1 MDILIY
7 RENMKYL
14 KKYNEELSPRIYLNA
29 ANKLANLGHKRR
41 PEELKKW
48 AEEERK
54 KNIISEAKKLGHFK
68 FKVRD
73 KIANYYP
80 YFDLNKDELREQ
92 FISYREDNCSFW
104 LPLEMGLIP
113 VEEEDL
119 EIIKE
124 YSEYHSYDIVYWV
137 QRIYLNISIS
147 ISDIEKLL
155 EDQTD
160 NFDNLIKRSS
170 YINYLTSIGF
180 KGIGKG
186 ETIPLGRASIES
198 GVYSEVY
205 LADRLNANK
214 FKKMLI
220 DLFEDRIGFK
230 NLGGEELLTEITA
243 NLCDLEEDPL
253 LPEEFIRFIDSIRYI
268 QVNTLYRD

>member
-1 MDILIY
+1 M
-7 RENMKYL
+7 RYL
-14 KKYNEELSPRIYLNA
+14 KKYNEELSPATYLSA
-29 ANKLANLGHKRR
+29 ANKLVNLGHKRR

-48 AEEERK
+48 AEEIRK

-80 YFDLNKDELREQ
+80 YFDLNKDKLRKQ
-92 FISYREDNCSFW
+92 FISYKEYGYSFW

-137 QRIYLNISIS
+137 QRIYLNISIP

-155 EDQTD
+155 EGQTD
-160 NFDNLIKRSS
+160 NYNFGQIIKGSS

-198 GVYSEVY
+198 GDYSEVY